1 MGKENTASLLI
12 SVERID
18 GKVAVTCRSAS
29 GDDEELNEVVQCMAN
44 DLPPH
49 VMRSI
54 GAYYLNQQQEKEA
67 SHVTH

>member
-12 SVERID
+12 FVERMD

-29 GDDEELNEVVQCMAN
+29 GDDEELNEVVKCMVN

-54 GAYYLNQQQEKEA
+54 GAYYQNQQEKELN
-67 SHVTH
+67 HVTH